1 MDRKSIKKRVKE
13 LIDKL
18 STDKAKVILELLER
32 FNEKEE
38 KQVTGGEGEH
48 APPEPWRY
56 KINLIRKI

>member
-1 MDRKSIKKRVKE
+1 MDRKSIKKRVKK

-38 KQVTGGEGEH
+38 EQVTGGGGG
-48 APPEPWRY
+48 ACAT
-56 KINLIRKI
+56 